1 MRVASFAKRK
11 VESIVAQIWHRKI
24 EMYEIGSAVSE
35 RGKFYSIQKF
45 MESSLQLRFL
55 TQIQHSIQ
63 VPQQKTQIH
72 VIMRKNTLLDKYF
85 KNSMDVSFV

>member
-11 VESIVAQIWHRKI
+11 VESIVAQIWHRKK
-24 EMYEIGSAVSE
+24 MYEIGSVVSE